1 MINAPYLIALSQ
13 ISFLGPSRLR
23 RLIDFFSDPKDAWTA
38 KLPEFLAAGFSEKEA
53 TDIIIKRQEIN
64 PENELKR
71 LEQAGIGFI
80 TSDEAAYS
88 KLLKEIYNTPPLLY
102 YRGNI
107 NCLNMPCLGVV
118 GARKHTAYGQQ
129 ATEKIV
135 AGIAQAGITVISG
148 LALGIDALAHKI
160 TLDQGGLTAA
170 VLGSDLSWDN
180 IGPKTNFHL
189 AEKILESAG
198 CLVSE
203 FPLGVSANRATF
215 PQRNRLISGLSS
227 GVLVIEAGESSGSL
241 ITADYALEQNRD
253 VFAVPGSIFSPY
265 SAGTNNLIK
274 KGAKPVTGS
283 DEIIE
288 EYGWQK
294 LPKITVTATENEP
307 TETEKEILG
316 YLSAEPLH
324 LDKIV
329 QVCNIRINTLSSLF
343 MIMSIKGLVKDIGGG
358 NYIRIYKNKDS

>member
-13 ISFLGPSRLR
+13 ISFLGPSRLK
-23 RLIDFFSDPKDAWTA
+23 RLIEFFPDLKDAWIA
-38 KLPEFLAAGFSEKEA
+38 KFPELLAAGFNEKEA
-53 TDIIIKRQEIN
+53 TDIILKRQEIN
-64 PENELKR
+64 PEQELKQ
-71 LEQAGIGFI
+71 LERAGIKFI
-80 TSDEAAYS
+80 TSAEANYPR
-88 KLLKEIYNTPPLLY
+88 LLKEIYNAPPLLY

-107 NCLNMPCLGVV
+107 ECLGASCLGVV

-180 IGPKTNFHL
+180 IGPKANFHL
-189 AEKILESAG
+189 AEKILASAG

-203 FPLGVSANRATF
+203 FPLGVSANRTTF

-241 ITADYALEQNRD
+241 ITANYALEQNRD
-253 VFAVPGSIFSPY
+253 VFAVPGSIFSPC

-274 KGAKPVTGS
+274 KGAKSITEPA
-283 DEIIE
+283 EIIE

-294 LPKITVTATENEP
+294 LPKITVIAPENKP
-307 TETEKEILG
+307 TEAEKEILE

-329 QVCNIRINTLSSLF
+329 QVCNIRVNTLSSLL
-343 MIMSIKGLVKDIGGG
+343 MIMSIKGLVKDLGGG
-358 NYIRIYKNKDS
+358 NYIRI